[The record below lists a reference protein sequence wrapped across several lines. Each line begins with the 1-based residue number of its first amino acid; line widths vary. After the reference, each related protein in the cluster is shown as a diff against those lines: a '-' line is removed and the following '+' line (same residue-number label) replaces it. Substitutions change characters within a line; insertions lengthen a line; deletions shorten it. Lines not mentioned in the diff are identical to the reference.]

1 MSTQSTTTIRLSK
14 TQMLIQGIHEAM
26 VDGVI
31 AILRILFSTKNL
43 KRMNKY
49 VLPTVRGLCVA
60 TGITSF
66 LAVFGGIG
74 TWDYYAEIGQIVP
87 AAEEKAA
94 TITIIAGILGFA
106 VSCGIGYL
114 AGRLI
119 IWNKDVMRIRHK
131 KYLAYKRKRIERMR
145 WTIGDFLYKNH
156 IVVDKD
162 SVMYDYTYGE
172 PAMIRRVKKRIRFK
186 PGARVTTISPAVTK

>member
-1 MSTQSTTTIRLSK
+1 
-14 TQMLIQGIHEAM
+14 MLIQSIHEAM
-26 VDGVI
+26 VDGLI
-31 AILRILFSTKNL
+31 AILKVLFSTKNL

-49 VLPTVRGLCVA
+49 VLPTVRGLCVV
-60 TGITSF
+60 TGIAGF

-94 TITIIAGILGFA
+94 TITIIAGIFGFA
-106 VSCGIGYL
+106 ASCSIGYL

-119 IWNKDVMRIRHK
+119 LWNKDVMRIRHK

-156 IVVDKD
+156 IAVDRD
-162 SVMYDYTYGE
+162 SIMYDYTYGE
-172 PAMIRRVKKRIRFK
+172 PAMIRRVKKRVRFK
-186 PGARVTTISPAVTK
+186 TGARVTTISPAVTK